1 MQTFTE
7 CIPCF
12 ERQIEKLASMLA
24 DDDFELQK
32 LITSQCQDIIRQTDT
47 NHPPPELAARIYAQ
61 AAKITGH
68 NDFFAQYKS
77 MANTQVLDLLPSLEE
92 QIQASPDRLLTALRF
107 SLIANYIDVGVDG
120 EFDWESA
127 LSQEKAQERMGGYFR
142 FCQLLGTGR
151 SKVMILGDNAGEIGM
166 DTLLVKQLKALGA
179 EVTYVVREKPILND
193 ATMEDAQFVGM
204 DRLCRVISSGVD
216 SPGTLL
222 SRCHPDFLQELH
234 AAPIVISKGQGNF
247 ECLHGRVPGIFFALK
262 VKCQVVARLTGFP
275 VRTSIFDQLTAPTLD
290 SDAQFDRI

>member
-68 NDFFAQYKS
+68 NDFFAQYKN

-275 VRTSIFDQLTAPTLD
+275 VRTSIFDQLTAPTLG

>member
-12 ERQIEKLASMLA
+12 ERQIDKLATMVA
-24 DDDFELQK
+24 GDDLELQK
-32 LITSQCQDIIRQTDT
+32 LIKKECREIIRQTDT
-47 NHPPPELAARIYAQ
+47 NYPPPELAARIYAQ
-61 AAKITGH
+61 AANVTGQ
-68 NDFFAQYKS
+68 NDFFAQHKYT
-77 MANTQVLDLLPSLEE
+77 ANTQVLDLLPRLEKN
-92 QIQASPDRLLTALRF
+92 IQASPDRLLTALRF

-120 EFDWESA
+120 DFDWEAA
-127 LSQEKAQERMGGYFR
+127 LSQEKAQEKMGGYSKL
-142 FCQLLGTGR
+142 CQLLNTDQSR
-151 SKVMILGDNAGEIGM
+151 VMILGDNAGEIGM
-166 DTLLVKQLKALGA
+166 DTLLVKQLQTLGA
-179 EVTYVVREKPILND
+179 EVTYVVRGKPILND

-247 ECLHGRVPGIFFALK
+247 ESLHGRLPGTFFALK
-262 VKCQVVARLTGFP
+262 VKCPVVARLTGFT
-275 VRTSIFDQLTAPTLD
+275 VRTSIFDQLTA
-290 SDAQFDRI
+290 

>member
-1 MQTFTE
+1 
-7 CIPCF
+7 
-12 ERQIEKLASMLA
+12 
-24 DDDFELQK
+24 
-32 LITSQCQDIIRQTDT
+32 
-47 NHPPPELAARIYAQ
+47 
-61 AAKITGH
+61 
-68 NDFFAQYKS
+68 
-77 MANTQVLDLLPSLEE
+77 
-92 QIQASPDRLLTALRF
+92 
-107 SLIANYIDVGVDG
+107 
-120 EFDWESA
+120 
-127 LSQEKAQERMGGYFR
+127 
-142 FCQLLGTGR
+142 
-151 SKVMILGDNAGEIGM
+151 MILGDNAGEIGM